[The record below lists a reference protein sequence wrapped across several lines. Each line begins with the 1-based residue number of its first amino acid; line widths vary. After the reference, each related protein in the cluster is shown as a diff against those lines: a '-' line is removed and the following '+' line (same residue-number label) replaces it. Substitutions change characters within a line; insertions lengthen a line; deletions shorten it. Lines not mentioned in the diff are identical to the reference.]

1 MSQAD
6 PDAGGG
12 RLLYEKLKLVL
23 VLMGKDFKGLHGMVR
38 LLVFMFLFIIVFS
51 IIIGF
56 ASDLFVQ
63 MGVPS
68 WTGDIMEGDGP
79 GGVEAMVV
87 ELEADVYIG
96 PAPLTVN
103 VTPRVEHAEGTV
115 KYKWFVDPQDELG
128 QPASRDEG
136 TLQWTFHDMN
146 MHSIALVVED
156 DRGEVDPERIWFSI
170 IDPMDTNIQTI
181 VVANETEGDSPLD
194 VAFEAHT
201 VGGLS
206 PYSYQWSFGDGTTSD
221 QRAPTHTFEAEG
233 EEEFRVTVV
242 VTDRTGNMTPETET
256 YVHVQDD
263 EGGEG
268 LPFLEGFSLLDFA
281 YGFCLLVCIIM
292 VPVAFTA
299 AYRQE
304 LVRGTTRTL
313 VCYPVGPLEITVSK
327 LLFTFIFCLPFAL
340 LAFIIPVQ
348 GLEKDGGDYIV
359 IFVVTFL
366 LTIIT
371 MTIGALT
378 ALASTKVTGRMWFRP
393 HTLAFGAVMLA
404 YMFTT
409 RMMGLIGTLLSMF
422 TNIDPDWL
430 VDTFAPL
437 IAISP
442 YHLGGEIL
450 RASLGSTTDV
460 NPAVLVIPILLLV
473 GLGWVSARVYPSVF
487 EKE

>member
-12 RLLYEKLKLVL
+12 RLLYEKLKLIL

-38 LLVFMFLFIIVFS
+38 LLVFMFLFIIFFS

-63 MGVPS
+63 VGVPS
-68 WTGDIMEGDGP
+68 WTGDILEGDGP
-79 GGVEAMVV
+79 GGVEALHV

-96 PAPLTVN
+96 RAPLTVN
-103 VTPRVEHAEGTV
+103 VTSTVEHAEGTA
-115 KYKWFVDPQDELG
+115 KYKWYVDPQDELG
-128 QPASRDEG
+128 EPVSRDTG
-136 TLQWTFHDMN
+136 ALQWTFHDMN

-170 IDPMDTNIQTI
+170 IDPMDTNMQAT
-181 VVANETEGDSPLD
+181 VVANETEGDTPLD
-194 VAFEAHT
+194 VALEAHT
-201 VGGLS
+201 VGGLP

-221 QRAPTHTFEAEG
+221 QRAPIHTFEAEG

-242 VTDRTGNMTPETET
+242 VTDRTGNMTPEMET
-256 YVHVQDD
+256 YIHVQDD

-268 LPFLEGFSLLDFA
+268 LPLLEDFSLLDFA
-281 YGFCLLVCIIM
+281 YGFCVLVCIVM

-299 AYRQE
+299 SYRQE
-304 LVRGTTRTL
+304 LLRGTARTL
-313 VCYPVGPLEITVSK
+313 VCYPIGPMEITVGK

-340 LAFIIPVQ
+340 LAFIIPIQ
-348 GLEKDGGDYIV
+348 GLEKEGGDYMV
-359 IFVVTFL
+359 IFVMTFL

-378 ALASTKVTGRMWFRP
+378 ALASTKVTKRMWFRP

-404 YMFTT
+404 YIFTE
-409 RMMGLIGTLLSMF
+409 RMMGLIGTVLAMF
-422 TNIDPDWL
+422 TNMDPDWL
-430 VDTFAPL
+430 VETLAPL

-442 YHLGGEIL
+442 YHLGGELL
-450 RASLGSTTDV
+450 RASLGATTDV
-460 NPAVLVIPILLLV
+460 NPIVLVMPILLLV
-473 GLGWVSARVYPSVF
+473 GLGWLSTRVYPSIF